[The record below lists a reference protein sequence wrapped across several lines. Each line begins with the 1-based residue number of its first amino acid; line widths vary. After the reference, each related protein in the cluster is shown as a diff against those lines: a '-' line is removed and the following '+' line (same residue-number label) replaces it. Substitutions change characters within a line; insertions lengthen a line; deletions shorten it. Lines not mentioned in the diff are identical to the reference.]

1 LFRGA
6 QLMAVYFLVQQH
18 VAEPTMVVGPS
29 MLPTLHME
37 GDVVLLSHLAFTPQA
52 GDLVVFKSP
61 LDPRRFVVKRVVGV
75 PGDTVLHEPWR
86 RLTHNRIELSKIR
99 CDGPPPPDALVPLTV
114 PPGTLWVQGD
124 NVANSTDSRH
134 YGPVPI
140 GLVVGRVV

>member
-1 LFRGA
+1 
-6 QLMAVYFLVQQH
+6 
-18 VAEPTMVVGPS
+18 MVVGPS

-75 PGDTVLHEPWR
+75 PGDT
-86 RLTHNRIELSKIR
+86 IR

-140 GLVVGRVV
+140 GLVVGRVVMALRWPPVLFTRSQTRPPVDGAP